1 MGKDEGE
8 EKKRMRQDD
17 GEEVKCAG
25 GYAESVKGDDKKPI
39 AMELHDAMMKCW
51 QIQTNW
57 PDPEA
62 VLQTIGPDTR
72 EQAVALQTTLGTV
85 LARLQEFPEKPAI
98 FLAYMDWAKS
108 LHISLTDHKD
118 VQILAATFC
127 SCTRGL
133 WMQRERA
140 MWAHTITIICDVVL
154 AAGYAASRWPKVGM
168 EITIMLDQRVDA
180 TMGQYTQQYR
190 EATAGM
196 PAVYQTI
203 ICID

>member
-1 MGKDEGE
+1 MLHRLVQDEGE

-25 GYAESVKGDDKKPI
+25 GYAESVKGDNKKPI
-39 AMELHDAMMKCW
+39 AMELHDAMRKCW
-51 QIQTNW
+51 QIKTNW

-72 EQAVALQTTLGTV
+72 EQAIALQTTLGTV

-118 VQILAATFC
+118 VRHSRACIFVAEASRFAEATPLRR
-127 SCTRGL
+127 SCTR
-133 WMQRERA
+133 A
-140 MWAHTITIICDVVL
+140 MASSL
-154 AAGYAASRWPKVGM
+154 AGGCAP
-168 EITIMLDQRVDA
+168 
-180 TMGQYTQQYR
+180 
-190 EATAGM
+190 
-196 PAVYQTI
+196 
-203 ICID
+203 